1 MTNVSRLNRSN
12 FSTMR
17 KIDTASK
24 RMENVDYLL
33 KIERKNRQQQQLMF
47 EKKLQKID
55 SELDSCQNELKNSI
69 KNLNKEEQIIYEIQ
83 KKNLEKF
90 KKEILKYENI
100 YNEIKEK
107 AESLG
112 NELIQ
117 NQQVEELLFNQTFMI
132 KEDYLSYNNELSLL
146 REEVQIH
153 LDNLKTLEKDYPKE
167 YKFIQEDFQ
176 LENQLRNLKT
186 NLNNNNIKIKNMKK
200 ENINLEDNR
209 EQLLKQIVLI
219 QNSDNSNKEIEK
231 LNSDTKLND
240 LENEITKNISNLLL
254 WNNLKNIIKN
264 FFGTSPK
271 EAETLILALNENLNI
286 VKEELL
292 DFKKEKISEKSLIDE
307 EIENFRNKNKK
318 LNTGEEEKN
327 EYNQILS
334 LQDQSSKIINI
345 LQEID
350 EDEKELE
357 QLFNKYIYLIKNKS
371 PDDDENFEMRF
382 KNEIISLITKKSN
395 LNINELKSI
404 SDLIEEY
411 FKELNIKEK
420 QLKEL
425 KEINSKI
432 VNQLNS
438 LNKDIDLINDK
449 IINNE
454 NEIKEKTN
462 ENIKLEKEIKEV
474 KETIN
479 IRDKNLRTNLETL
492 GDVQFKSYLETNEE
506 TLKNMEKIY
515 GKKILNK
522 VFKVQK
528 EKFLENVI
536 LDHTFKKAK
545 INEYIY
551 FMGTYSEKCEFYK
564 KEMDYLDSNYKS
576 LIQKFESCLNIIDE
590 KKKEKNILEEAKSD
604 LKTKMQ
610 FILNDQV
617 KEIQLEK
624 TQLQLKHNINFYL
637 EKIKELNESIND
649 LEEEKKKLLEQF
661 DKFTKDFNDR
671 EHKLQYEHNE
681 LKNTNQTMNNL
692 DDDQTLIGNSSEN
705 ITLKNIKK
713 KSQPK
718 TGSLMSIDETIKR
731 TLNDFNKLGC
741 VELLTLNT
749 NNVNNLN
756 ESIDSLSKKKNSLFQ
771 KLRPLISGINLFKR
785 FDNVNLTLTNRKK
798 FEPLKADKFPPEEC
812 GYTLRLFKINSKK
825 ETLEIK
831 EISQKKNN
839 HYEKSFNLFDIEDI
853 FLGQCASKLLKA
865 KEGKLV
871 KLDKDT
877 KFLIKH
883 DFVSFTLVLTNQKI
897 DLIAPNYITF
907 TYFDAAI
914 KSIIK
919 SPDEVSL
926 ALKTI
931 N

>member
-90 KKEILKYENI
+90 KQEILKYENI

-117 NQQVEELLFNQTFMI
+117 SQQVEELLYNQTFMI
-132 KEDYLSYNNELSLL
+132 KEDYLSYSNELSLL

-176 LENQLRNLKT
+176 LENRLRNLKT
-186 NLNNNNIKIKNMKK
+186 NLNNNNIKVKNMKK

-264 FFGTSPK
+264 FFGTTPK
-271 EAETLILALNENLNI
+271 ESETLILALNENLNI

-292 DFKKEKISEKSLIDE
+292 DFKKEKISEKTLIDE
-307 EIENFRNKNKK
+307 EIENLRNKNKK
-318 LNTGEEEKN
+318 LNTREEEKN

-334 LQDQSSKIINI
+334 LQEQSSKIINI

-411 FKELNIKEK
+411 FKKLNIREK

-462 ENIKLEKEIKEV
+462 ENIKIEKEIKEV

-492 GDVQFKSYLETNEE
+492 GDVQFKSYLEANEE
-506 TLKNMEKIY
+506 TLKNMKKIY

-536 LDHTFKKAK
+536 LDHAFKKAK

-564 KEMDYLDSNYKS
+564 KEMDNLDSNYKS

-637 EKIKELNESIND
+637 EKIKELNESINE

-749 NNVNNLN
+749 NNLNNLN
-756 ESIDSLSKKKNSLFQ
+756 ESVDSLSKKKKFF
-771 KLRPLISGINLFKR
+771 IS
-785 FDNVNLTLTNRKK
+785 
-798 FEPLKADKFPPEEC
+798 
-812 GYTLRLFKINSKK
+812 KI
-825 ETLEIK
+825 T
-831 EISQKKNN
+831 
-839 HYEKSFNLFDIEDI
+839 SFNFW
-853 FLGQCASKLLKA
+853 
-865 KEGKLV
+865 
-871 KLDKDT
+871 
-877 KFLIKH
+877 
-883 DFVSFTLVLTNQKI
+883 N
-897 DLIAPNYITF
+897 
-907 TYFDAAI
+907 
-914 KSIIK
+914 
-919 SPDEVSL
+919 
-926 ALKTI
+926 
-931 N
+931 

>member
-90 KKEILKYENI
+90 KQEILKYENI

-117 NQQVEELLFNQTFMI
+117 SQQVEELLYNQTFMI
-132 KEDYLSYNNELSLL
+132 KEDYLSYSNELSLL

-186 NLNNNNIKIKNMKK
+186 NLNNNNIKVKNMKK

-254 WNNLKNIIKN
+254 WNNLKDIIKN

-271 EAETLILALNENLNI
+271 ESETLILALNENLNT

-292 DFKKEKISEKSLIDE
+292 DFKKEKISEKTLIDE
-307 EIENFRNKNKK
+307 EIENLRNKNKK
-318 LNTGEEEKN
+318 LNTREEEKN

-334 LQDQSSKIINI
+334 LQEQSSKIINI

-411 FKELNIKEK
+411 FKELNIREK

-462 ENIKLEKEIKEV
+462 ENIKIEKEIKEV

-492 GDVQFKSYLETNEE
+492 GDVQFKSYLEANEE
-506 TLKNMEKIY
+506 TLKNMKKIY

-545 INEYIY
+545 INEY
-551 FMGTYSEKCEFYK
+551 
-564 KEMDYLDSNYKS
+564 
-576 LIQKFESCLNIIDE
+576 
-590 KKKEKNILEEAKSD
+590 KNA
-604 LKTKMQ
+604 
-610 FILNDQV
+610 
-617 KEIQLEK
+617 
-624 TQLQLKHNINFYL
+624 NF
-637 EKIKELNESIND
+637 
-649 LEEEKKKLLEQF
+649 
-661 DKFTKDFNDR
+661 
-671 EHKLQYEHNE
+671 
-681 LKNTNQTMNNL
+681 
-692 DDDQTLIGNSSEN
+692 
-705 ITLKNIKK
+705 IKK
-713 KSQPK
+713 KW
-718 TGSLMSIDETIKR
+718 
-731 TLNDFNKLGC
+731 
-741 VELLTLNT
+741 
-749 NNVNNLN
+749 
-756 ESIDSLSKKKNSLFQ
+756 
-771 KLRPLISGINLFKR
+771 
-785 FDNVNLTLTNRKK
+785 
-798 FEPLKADKFPPEEC
+798 
-812 GYTLRLFKINSKK
+812 
-825 ETLEIK
+825 
-831 EISQKKNN
+831 
-839 HYEKSFNLFDIEDI
+839 
-853 FLGQCASKLLKA
+853 
-865 KEGKLV
+865 
-871 KLDKDT
+871 
-877 KFLIKH
+877 
-883 DFVSFTLVLTNQKI
+883 
-897 DLIAPNYITF
+897 
-907 TYFDAAI
+907 
-914 KSIIK
+914 II
-919 SPDEVSL
+919 
-926 ALKTI
+926 
-931 N
+931 

>member
-90 KKEILKYENI
+90 KQEILKYENI

-117 NQQVEELLFNQTFMI
+117 SQQVEELLYNQTFMI
-132 KEDYLSYNNELSLL
+132 KEDYLSYSNELSLL

-186 NLNNNNIKIKNMKK
+186 NLNNNNIKVKNMKK

-264 FFGTSPK
+264 FFGTTPK
-271 EAETLILALNENLNI
+271 ESETLILALNENLNI

-292 DFKKEKISEKSLIDE
+292 DFKKEKISEKTLIDE
-307 EIENFRNKNKK
+307 EIENLRNKNKK
-318 LNTGEEEKN
+318 LNTREEEKN

-334 LQDQSSKIINI
+334 LQEQSSKIINI

-411 FKELNIKEK
+411 FKELNIREK

-462 ENIKLEKEIKEV
+462 ENIKIEKEIKEV

-492 GDVQFKSYLETNEE
+492 GDVQFKSYLEANEE
-506 TLKNMEKIY
+506 TLKNMKKIY

-536 LDHTFKKAK
+536 LDHAFKKAK

-564 KEMDYLDSNYKS
+564 KEMDNLDSNYKS

-637 EKIKELNESIND
+637 EKIKELNESINE

-749 NNVNNLN
+749 NNLNNLN
-756 ESIDSLSKKKNSLFQ
+756 ESIDSLSKKKILY
-771 KLRPLISGINLFKR
+771 FK
-785 FDNVNLTLTNRKK
+785 N
-798 FEPLKADKFPPEEC
+798 
-812 GYTLRLFKINSKK
+812 Y
-825 ETLEIK
+825 
-831 EISQKKNN
+831 
-839 HYEKSFNLFDIEDI
+839 
-853 FLGQCASKLLKA
+853 
-865 KEGKLV
+865 
-871 KLDKDT
+871 
-877 KFLIKH
+877 
-883 DFVSFTLVLTNQKI
+883 VL
-897 DLIAPNYITF
+897 
-907 TYFDAAI
+907 
-914 KSIIK
+914 
-919 SPDEVSL
+919 
-926 ALKTI
+926 
-931 N
+931 